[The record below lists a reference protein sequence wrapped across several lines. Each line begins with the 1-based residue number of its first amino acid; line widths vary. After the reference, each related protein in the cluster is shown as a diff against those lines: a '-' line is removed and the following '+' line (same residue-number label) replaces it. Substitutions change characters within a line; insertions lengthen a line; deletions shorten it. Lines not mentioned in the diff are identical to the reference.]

1 MIILSIY
8 RVPQICNTNIY
19 DCAKYLNWRRQVIKL
34 RAPSRKIQSG
44 EDVMD
49 MIWRCDGYD
58 MKMWW
63 MWYEDVFDM
72 KKDQT
77 LHYPFS
83 MAADFEMSSMV
94 SQLLYK
100 PDQQNQRGIL

>member
-1 MIILSIY
+1 MAPGTLI
-8 RVPQICNTNIY
+8 
-19 DCAKYLNWRRQVIKL
+19 DGAKYLNWGRQVL
-34 RAPSRKIQSG
+34 RMMVPSTKIQSG

-49 MIWRCDGYD
+49 MIWRCDGCD

-77 LHYPFS
+77 LHYRV
-83 MAADFEMSSMV
+83 A
-94 SQLLYK
+94 QW
-100 PDQQNQRGIL
+100 